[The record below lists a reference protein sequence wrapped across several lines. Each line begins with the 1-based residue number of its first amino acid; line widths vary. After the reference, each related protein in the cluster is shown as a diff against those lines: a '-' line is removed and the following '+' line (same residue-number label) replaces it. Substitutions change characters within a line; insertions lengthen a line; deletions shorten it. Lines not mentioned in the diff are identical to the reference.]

1 MLLEKLSNQ
10 LKKINDNNHIL
21 KIFCL
26 KFLKVKEFL
35 YVFYFILNEQHI
47 IFKNAFLRFTVIL
60 IIQPSYISL

>member
-10 LKKINDNNHIL
+10 FKKIHDNNHIL
-21 KIFCL
+21 KILCL

-35 YVFYFILNEQHI
+35 HVFSVILNEQHI
-47 IFKNAFLRFTVIL
+47 IFKIAFLRFTVIL